1 MVVLTIFAI
10 IGIGTVFAVGY
21 WAIAT
26 KCPNV
31 GNKITNVVEKIKNS
45 FGKKDSET
53 VEDLNKLDK

>member
-21 WAIAT
+21 WAITT
-26 KCPNV
+26 KCPKV
-31 GNKITNVVEKIKNS
+31 GTKITNVVEKIKNS
-45 FGKKDSET
+45 FSKKDSET

>member
-1 MVVLTIFAI
+1 MVVLMFFAI
-10 IGIGTVFAVGY
+10 VGFAALFAVGY
-21 WAIAT
+21 WAITT

-31 GNKITNVVEKIKNS
+31 GNKITNFIEKIKTS

>member
-21 WAIAT
+21 WAITT
-26 KCPNV
+26 KYPKA
-31 GNKITNVVEKIKNS
+31 GNKITNAVEKIKNS
-45 FGKKDSET
+45 FGKKNSET

>member
-21 WAIAT
+21 WAITT
-26 KCPNV
+26 KCPKV
-31 GNKITNVVEKIKNS
+31 GNKIINFIEKIKNS

-53 VEDLNKLDK
+53 VEGLNKLDK

>member
-21 WAIAT
+21 WAITT

>member
-21 WAIAT
+21 WVVTT
-26 KCPNV
+26 KYPKV
-31 GNKITNVVEKIKNS
+31 GNKIINFIEKIKNS

-53 VEDLNKLDK
+53 VEGLNKLDK

>member
-21 WAIAT
+21 WAITT
-26 KCPNV
+26 KYPKV
-31 GNKITNVVEKIKNS
+31 GNKIINVVEKIKNS
-45 FGKKDSET
+45 FNKKDSET